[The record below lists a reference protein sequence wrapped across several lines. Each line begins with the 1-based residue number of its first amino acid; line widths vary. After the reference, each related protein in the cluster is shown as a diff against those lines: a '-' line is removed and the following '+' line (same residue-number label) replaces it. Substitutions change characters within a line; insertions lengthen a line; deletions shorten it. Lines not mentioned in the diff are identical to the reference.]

1 MADEARLTV
10 SAMMSRPHDRAL
22 AYGNGVRSVWE
33 HRQVLRML
41 VLRDLQRKYSN
52 FRLGY
57 LWSLLEPLGMSMVL
71 WFVFSVLLGARQLGQ
86 QPYFLFLALA
96 ILPWWW
102 FTKGITAATKVFRR
116 DTIGLRMSLLPT
128 RLWVL
133 RVILASM
140 IEFLMSLPVIVI
152 AMVATGTP
160 PGPLF
165 ILFPVGIALQFLL
178 MYGAGLLVA
187 SVASVFPDLERMI
200 RILLR
205 TAFYLSPVL
214 YSIANIPE
222 RVQALAAL
230 NPLVGIFGLYRIG
243 FWPNETEESRL
254 FLISLVSGLVIC
266 AVGAITFSRLEGRIL
281 KEA

>member
-1 MADEARLTV
+1 M
-10 SAMMSRPHDRAL
+10 
-22 AYGNGVRSVWE
+22 RSVWE

-178 MYGAGLLVA
+178 MYGAGLLVS

-243 FWPNETEESRL
+243 FWPNETEEFRL

-266 AVGAITFSRLEGRIL
+266 TVGAITFHRLEGRIL